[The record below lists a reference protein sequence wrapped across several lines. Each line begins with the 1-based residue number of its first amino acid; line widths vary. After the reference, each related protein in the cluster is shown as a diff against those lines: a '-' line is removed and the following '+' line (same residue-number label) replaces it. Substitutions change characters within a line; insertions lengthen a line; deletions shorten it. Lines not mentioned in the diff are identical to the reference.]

1 MGVFLQ
7 LWTDQFFPYY
17 DYKTLWDAVAT
28 IPKAEVVGTGMVLLS
43 LSLIASMLSAG
54 VGWLTFSIFHKQPT
68 VDEELTAG
76 CGNIDPCT
84 PCVCER
90 LSTPSDEGY
99 ARSMLRGST
108 TH

>member
-1 MGVFLQ
+1 MKARDLLEAVLFYVGVPAATLYPLGFMGVFLQ

-54 VGWLTFSIFHKQPT
+54 VGWLTFSIFHEQPT
-68 VDEELTAG
+68 VD
-76 CGNIDPCT
+76 
-84 PCVCER
+84 
-90 LSTPSDEGY
+90 
-99 ARSMLRGST
+99 
-108 TH
+108 